1 MGRIERAFADAR
13 ARGRKVLVAYLCVGD
28 PSVDE
33 SIALALA
40 CAEAGAD
47 VLELGSPFSDPTA
60 DGPAIA
66 RASER
71 ALARGGGLDATLRA
85 ARAIRARSEV
95 PLVLFGY
102 ANPLYVR
109 GEAAAIA
116 DAAEAGVDALL
127 VVDLPLDEGEVIR
140 AAARDRGLA
149 IVPLVAP
156 TSRPSRAEEIL
167 AAISSPGFVYYV
179 SVAGVTGSHGAS
191 LEDASARAAEWRAR
205 TGLPTVVGFGVDSP
219 DKARAAASA
228 VDGCVVGTAIVLAI
242 EDAGT
247 PEDRLAR
254 VRGIVAGMRAALDT
268 AWPAR

>member
-1 MGRIERAFADAR
+1 MGRIERAFSEAR

-28 PSVDE
+28 PSLDE
-33 SIALALA
+33 SIELALA
-40 CAEAGAD
+40 CVEAGAD
-47 VLELGSPFSDPTA
+47 VLELGAPFSDPTA

-66 RASER
+66 RAAER

-109 GEAAAIA
+109 GEAEAVAAAA
-116 DAAEAGVDALL
+116 DAGIDGLL

-156 TSRPSRAEEIL
+156 TSRPSRAEEIRAGV
-167 AAISSPGFVYYV
+167 AAPGFVYYV
-179 SVAGVTGSHGAS
+179 SVAGVTGGHGAP
-191 LEDASARAAEWRAR
+191 LEDASARAASVRER
-205 TGLPTVVGFGVDSP
+205 TGLPTVVGFGVDTP

-228 VDGCVVGTAIVLAI
+228 VDGCVVGTALVRAI
-242 EDAGT
+242 EDAAT
-247 PEDRLAR
+247 ADERRAR
-254 VRGIVAGMRAALDT
+254 VRSIVAGMRAALDT
-268 AWPAR
+268 A